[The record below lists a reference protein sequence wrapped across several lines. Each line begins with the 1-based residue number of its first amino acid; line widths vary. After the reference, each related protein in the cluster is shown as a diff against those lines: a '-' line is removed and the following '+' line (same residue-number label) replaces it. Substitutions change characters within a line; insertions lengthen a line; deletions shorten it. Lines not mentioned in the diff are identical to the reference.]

1 MTRNGCFQ
9 MLTILALVAAI
20 VFVAHNFVKYVLKGK
35 CVYTLSLRLVFGIA
49 YLINWV
55 EYVVGSGSCME
66 DFYPV
71 TRVLKQT
78 PSKYKL
84 DPEPVDK

>member
-9 MLTILALVAAI
+9 MLTILALVAAN
-20 VFVAHNFVKYVLKGK
+20 VFVADNFVSKGK

-55 EYVVGSGSCME
+55 EYVVGSRSCME
-66 DFYPV
+66 DFYPS

-78 PSKYKL
+78 PSKYQL
-84 DPEPVDK
+84 DPEPVDE